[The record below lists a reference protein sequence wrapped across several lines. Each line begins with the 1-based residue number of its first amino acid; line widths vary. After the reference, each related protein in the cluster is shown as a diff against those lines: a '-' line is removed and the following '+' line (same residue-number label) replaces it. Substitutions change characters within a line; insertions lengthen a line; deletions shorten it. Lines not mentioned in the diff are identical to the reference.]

1 MVTSKVQKQ
10 SKKKF
15 IIVFLATILIIRF
28 LIYSVPKFIPPSSI
42 IWGDKFHHAFLGIIL
57 LIIYFPIK
65 NQKYSFYLL
74 AIALGL
80 IVDQITATPFYIAD
94 LINKPLAPYSFWYS
108 WSPYNLISTT
118 LLIIISIFLINK
130 YKK

>member
-10 SKKKF
+10 SKRF
-15 IIVFLATILIIRF
+15 ILVFLATIIIIRTLIF
-28 LIYSVPKFIPPSSI
+28 LIPNFISQTGI
-42 IWGDKFHHAFLGIIL
+42 IWGDKFHHSFIGIIL

-65 NQKYSFYLL
+65 NKKNSFYLL

-80 IVDQITATPFYIAD
+80 IIDQITAAPFYIAD
-94 LINKPLAPYSFWYS
+94 LINNPLAPYSFWYS

-118 LLIIISIFLINK
+118 ILIIISIFLINK